1 MNALLSPTDPT
12 PRTEP
17 IDVALPT
24 GEEIAAVVD
33 FYSER
38 VRCDHPDVHDGAALG
53 DALREEA
60 EATGSGRVVVLTNDE
75 LVPGLEASGYTCE
88 AVMPGFYNGERD
100 CAVLGLALEAEREVL
115 GDEAAVARVEEI
127 LEAKRGTTARA
138 VDVETHRAEVDDAEA
153 IAALIAETFS
163 QYPTPS
169 GDPDYIAKSI
179 ARGTPFR
186 TVEVEG
192 RVVACASADLVREAQ
207 TAELTDCATLPTF
220 RGHGFM
226 RALLTDLMGDLEY
239 IGYPTAFTLARA
251 VEPGINVA
259 FQRLGFELRGR
270 MVRSCRIGGG
280 LEDMN
285 VWSRRLAA

>member
-17 IDVALPT
+17 IDIALPT
-24 GEEIAAVVD
+24 GEQVEAVLD

-38 VRCDHPDVHDGAALG
+38 VRCDHPQATDGAALG

-60 EATGSGRVVVLTNDE
+60 EMHGSGRVVVLAPDP
-75 LVPGLEASGYTCE
+75 LVAGLEATGYTCE
-88 AVMPGFYNGERD
+88 AVMPGFYNGQED
-100 CAVLGLALEAEREVL
+100 CAVLGLALDAQREAL
-115 GDEAAVARVEEI
+115 GDEAAVARVEQI
-127 LEAKRGTTARA
+127 LEAKRGTLGA
-138 VDVETHRAEVDDAEA
+138 VVEVDTRRAEVSDAES

-169 GDPDYIAKSI
+169 GDPDYIARAIES
-179 ARGTPFR
+179 GVPFR
-186 TVEVEG
+186 TVEADG
-192 RVVACASADLVREAQ
+192 RVVACASADLVRDAR
-207 TAELTDCATLPTF
+207 TAELTDCATLPSF

-226 RALLTDLMGDLEY
+226 RAILADLMGDLEQM
-239 IGYPTAFTLARA
+239 GYPTAFTLARA